1 MCNIRINK
9 ADELANPALRV
20 LHSQA
25 EKLHRYAHTGMNA
38 TSFFALV
45 STEALYSQAP
55 AWNEACAGLPN
66 GSQTADQPELSQSCG
81 LTCT

>member
-25 EKLHRYAHTGMNA
+25 EKLHRYATMRHICELGYACMSLTAVQPAGHCSP
-38 TSFFALV
+38 TSN
-45 STEALYSQAP
+45 TYKQP
-55 AWNEACAGLPN
+55 AR
-66 GSQTADQPELSQSCG
+66 
-81 LTCT
+81 